1 MYHSIRTSCRPEQ
14 LVIEQDGQRLYHTI
28 MGPPSASSML
38 RIGKWSRI
46 MIQWSKWSECSTVA
60 RHKGAGLS
68 CGAAAAGHLLGQCGQ
83 EPGASHLSGISTTQL
98 PPLLQ
103 PGHQGYCSLRRYL
116 LTTTTRTTDSLDC
129 CMWEVQ
135 GSGSVWFNVH
145 VSDVVNGKSKTD
157 IWYGIIFERLSIN
170 NSFALKSK
178 TWFLS
183 TTEFH
188 DQYKHLIQCRQKVV
202 GPRQL
207 LPSAS
212 NGSPKQSGLGAILLI
227 PSLQK
232 QELIVHK
239 YFGLTRS

>member
-14 LVIEQDGQRLYHTI
+14 LVIEQDGQRLYRTI
-28 MGPPSASSML
+28 MGPPSSSSML

-83 EPGASHLSGISTTQL
+83 EPGASPVGDQTPHNCHLSYSQE
-98 PPLLQ
+98 
-103 PGHQGYCSLRRYL
+103 PGHQRYCSLRRYL

-145 VSDVVNGKSKTD
+145 VLDVVNGKSKTD
-157 IWYGIIFERLSIN
+157 IWYGIIVERERLSIN

-188 DQYKHLIQCRQKVV
+188 DQYKHLIQWRQKVV
-202 GPRQL
+202 SPR
-207 LPSAS
+207 
-212 NGSPKQSGLGAILLI
+212 
-227 PSLQK
+227 
-232 QELIVHK
+232 
-239 YFGLTRS
+239 

>member
-1 MYHSIRTSCRPEQ
+1 MIRMFHCCSAQRSGSQLWSSGSRPPVGSVRAGARSLTCR
-14 LVIEQDGQRLYHTI
+14 G
-28 MGPPSASSML
+28 SA
-38 RIGKWSRI
+38 
-46 MIQWSKWSECSTVA
+46 
-60 RHKGAGLS
+60 
-68 CGAAAAGHLLGQCGQ
+68 
-83 EPGASHLSGISTTQL
+83 TTQL

-103 PGHQGYCSLRRYL
+103 PGHQDYCSLRRYL

-188 DQYKHLIQCRQKVV
+188 DQYKHLIQWRQKVV
-202 GPRQL
+202 SPR
-207 LPSAS
+207 
-212 NGSPKQSGLGAILLI
+212 
-227 PSLQK
+227 
-232 QELIVHK
+232 
-239 YFGLTRS
+239 